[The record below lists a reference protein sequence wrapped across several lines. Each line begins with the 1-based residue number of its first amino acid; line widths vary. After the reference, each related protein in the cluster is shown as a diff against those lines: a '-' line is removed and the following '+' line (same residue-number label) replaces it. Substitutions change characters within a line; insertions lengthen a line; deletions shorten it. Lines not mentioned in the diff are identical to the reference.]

1 VLVVAQSA
9 PSQGGVR
16 EIHAHRNYIGGAVRC
31 RQRSP
36 CAVIAPTP
44 TPIRRQW
51 CGLRHVCAHGR
62 GADNQERRRHDML
75 SSPTVRRRELGTAL
89 RKLRTEPS
97 LTASERSYS
106 SSSLTGK
113 SQRWIHWTHASA
125 PGSLQTE
132 HYVRE
137 INQCPRRIPTLQRA
151 PVRTATTPYHQGG
164 LGPDN
169 ANVRQLVGLA
179 DENMYTQIS
188 KHDPAAV
195 RTRVHA

>member
-1 VLVVAQSA
+1 
-9 PSQGGVR
+9 
-16 EIHAHRNYIGGAVRC
+16 
-31 RQRSP
+31 
-36 CAVIAPTP
+36 
-44 TPIRRQW
+44 
-51 CGLRHVCAHGR
+51 
-62 GADNQERRRHDML
+62 ML

-97 LTASERSYS
+97 LTVEEVAIEMEWSSSKMNRVEKTATQPRQDRDVRSRSRPASERSYS

-132 HYVRE
+132 DYVRE
-137 INQCPRRIPTLQRA
+137 INQCPRRLSTLQRA
-151 PVRTATTPYHQGG
+151 SVRTATTPYHQGE

-169 ANVRQLVGLA
+169 ANVRQLVSLA